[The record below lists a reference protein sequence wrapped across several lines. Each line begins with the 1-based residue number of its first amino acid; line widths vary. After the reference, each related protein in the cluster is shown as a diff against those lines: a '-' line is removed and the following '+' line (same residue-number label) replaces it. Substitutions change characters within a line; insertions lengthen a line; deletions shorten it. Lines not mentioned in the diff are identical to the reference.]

1 MSNLWAELGY
11 DGVSEKAAA
20 VLRDGGDICL
30 IEGPPGVGKS
40 WLARDIG
47 SLWEGRGG
55 ATVLAEGDSLKGDAF
70 FYPFGI
76 AMGGL
81 PSGWQAMGSG
91 LAGMARAGET
101 LIGTAGLITATIE
114 AILKARGSVGT
125 TRKPFLGDPQQDALH
140 EIERLADERP
150 LLFIADNFHWWD
162 ADSITFLGRLRDP
175 RMWEAFPFLEDLR
188 VLAVQTPEPY
198 QSANNPETRD
208 AFLGDAAETISL
220 DRIPREGFED
230 VLVALG
236 AASRPAQNVAD
247 VIYSFSGGHLA
258 LAGRCADR
266 IRNGESEIFL
276 NVADAEEFLRR
287 LITDRIRSL
296 GSTGREAVALLEV
309 AAILGLA
316 FRRKEISCASETEES
331 ATVRLLRYC
340 RGEGLLE
347 TVEGMDRFVHEFYH
361 RHFLDL
367 GQQDKVTI
375 HERLSLC
382 LRKLRPAEYSPR
394 CLNALDAEEFDQAC
408 TLAIHAA
415 LQKDREG
422 RSWEELPP
430 GVAELL
436 RAPREAE
443 RLTRFLVAK
452 EHLDQARF
460 GDCLGELDRLPRELP
475 KSLQA
480 EASFLRAMCLMSTRS
495 EEDRAD
501 GRSILRAWLG
511 YEDEEFEI
519 GIRLLQLHLYGL
531 SKLTDKEEGRQLE
544 VRVRQVLGERA
555 AYEET
560 AKDAL
565 YVLDRCSSGLYPP
578 EVALVRKGE
587 AVAHFEPK
595 EGQTVVRNPIEYYRC
610 LNNYCAGLLS
620 NARYEEALAA
630 CIQLEELIAEY
641 SPGTFPRLDFP
652 YMNSLLARYRLDQVD
667 ADAAVERQ
675 REIVEGPHVVD
686 DPFYGMNALGVFLSL
701 AEEFN
706 AALDVFDSQASELTQ
721 RRINPEASM
730 LYLISANRCVTWF
743 LSGKTEEAVAEWDRL
758 ADLVS
763 QITYMF
769 RPLLIR
775 RHQLLGEVMAT
786 TEGTAMSPREFDECL
801 IAEGTSEFGRHWR
814 SFGRGFRL
822 PEVEFWREI

>member
-1 MSNLWAELGY
+1 MSDLWTELGY
-11 DGVSEKAAA
+11 DEVSQEAAA
-20 VLRDGGDICL
+20 VLENDGDICL
-30 IEGPPGVGKS
+30 IEGPPGAGKS

-47 SLWEGRGG
+47 ALWEDGGG

-81 PSGWQAMGSG
+81 PSGWQAMGSA
-91 LAGMARAGET
+91 LAGVARAGET
-101 LIGTAGLITATIE
+101 LIGTAGLITATVE
-114 AILKARGSVGT
+114 ALLKARGSVGNR
-125 TRKPFLGDPQQDALH
+125 RKPFFGEPQQEALR
-140 EIERLADERP
+140 EIERLADDRP
-150 LLFIADNFHWWD
+150 ILFIADNFHWWD
-162 ADSITFLGRLRDP
+162 ADSISFLGRLRDP
-175 RMWEAFPFLEDLR
+175 RMWEAFPFLVGLR

-198 QSANNPETRD
+198 QSANNPDVRGALLVDT
-208 AFLGDAAETISL
+208 AKTISL
-220 DRIPREGFED
+220 ERIPREGFED

-236 AASRPAQNVAD
+236 AESRPPQNVTD

-258 LAGRCADR
+258 LASRCADR
-266 IRNGESEIFL
+266 IRSGESQVFL

-296 GSTGREAVALLEV
+296 GGSGREAVALLQV
-309 AAILGLA
+309 AAILGLT
-316 FRRKEISCASETEES
+316 FRREEIACASETDES
-331 ATVRLLRYC
+331 DTVRLLRYC

-347 TVEGMDRFVHEFYH
+347 TVEGMDRFVHDLY
-361 RHFLDL
+361 RQHFLDL
-367 GQQDKVTI
+367 GQKDKMTI

-382 LRKLRPAEYSPR
+382 LRRLRPAEYSLR
-394 CLNALDAEEFDQAC
+394 CLNALDAENSDEAS
-408 TLAIHAA
+408 TLAVHAA

-430 GVAELL
+430 GVVELL
-436 RAPREAE
+436 KAPREAE
-443 RLTRFLVAK
+443 RLTRLLAAK
-452 EHLDQARF
+452 DHLDQARF

-480 EASFLRAMCLMSTRS
+480 EASLLRAMCLMSTRS

-501 GRSILRAWLG
+501 GRAILKAWLG
-511 YEDEEFEI
+511 YEDEEFEL

-531 SKLTDKEEGRQLE
+531 SKLVEKEEGRELE

-555 AYEET
+555 AYDES

-587 AVAHFEPK
+587 AVTHFEPK
-595 EGQTVVRNPIEYYRC
+595 KGQTVIRNPIEYYRC

-620 NARYEEALAA
+620 NARYEDAFAS
-630 CIQLEELIAEY
+630 CIQLEGLIAEY

-667 ADAAVERQ
+667 PSAAVERQ
-675 REIVEGPHVVD
+675 RQIVNGPHVVD
-686 DPFYGMNALGVFLSL
+686 DPFYGMNALGVYHSL
-701 AEEFN
+701 AEEFD
-706 AALDVFDSQASELTQ
+706 AAMDVFDGQAKELTQ
-721 RRINPEASM
+721 HRMDPEASM
-730 LYLISANRCVTWF
+730 LYLISANRCVTRF
-743 LSGKTEEAVAEWDRL
+743 LSGDTEEAIAEWEGL
-758 ADLVS
+758 AQLVS

-775 RHQLLGEVMAT
+775 RHQLLGEVMAR
-786 TEGTAMSPREFDECL
+786 TAKAPLSPQEFDECL
-801 IAEGTSEFGRHWR
+801 IADGTSEFGRHWR